1 MSLWDRPGGGRVMA
15 AAQISRLAV
24 AWAPR
29 SSVARRR
36 IGRSGALLLTFAL
49 LASLL
54 LPLVWLLLLSL
65 KTQLQA
71 FDRTQVFLF
80 QPTVANYHRLLADGT
95 FFRYVLNSLWVALG
109 TVAVSLAIGAPAA
122 YVVSRSRWRRFQVLA
137 LGYSL
142 FVRIVPPMVF
152 VIPYFLAFRYAGL
165 SDSRIGLVIAYANLN
180 IPLVMWSLWSFFNEV
195 PRELDEAARADGA
208 TTWQAFVRVVL
219 PVAAPGLAATAILT
233 FIMAWNEFLLA
244 LILTSREARTLPVA
258 IVGFL
263 AYEGADWGLVSS
275 GSVLVMA
282 PIVVFTLL
290 IRKYLVQGL
299 VGGALKG

>member
-1 MSLWDRPGGGRVMA
+1 MAEARV
-15 AAQISRLAV
+15 SRSAL
-24 AWAPR
+24 AWALPGLL
-29 SSVARRR
+29 VRRR
-36 IGRSGALLLTFAL
+36 LGYLGAVLLTVAL
-49 LASLL
+49 LAGLL

-80 QPTVANYHRLLADGT
+80 RPTVENYHRLLADGT
-95 FFRYVLNSLWVALG
+95 FFRYVGNSLWVALG
-109 TVAVSLAIGAPAA
+109 TVAVSLTVGAPAA

-165 SDSRIGLVIAYANLN
+165 SDSRIGLIIAYSNLN

-195 PRELDEAARADGA
+195 PRDLDEAARTDGA

-233 FIMAWNEFLLA
+233 FIIAWNEFLLA